1 MEGWGV
7 WGTITTRDVWDV
19 GCAMQLFHVVY
30 RVFSLHIILLPRG
43 KFGALASTW
52 QGNRQFA
59 KHWQAAK
66 RMQQA
71 QREHRPEKN
80 EYYALIVII
89 LPF

>member
-1 MEGWGV
+1 MYH
-7 WGTITTRDVWDV
+7 TRDAWDV
-19 GCAMQLFHVVY
+19 RCAMQLFHVVY
-30 RVFSLHIILLPRG
+30 RVFSLRIIFLPRG
-43 KFGALASTW
+43 KFGALISTW
-52 QGNRQFA
+52 QGNWQFA